1 MPMLVSDHLLALL
14 QRWNVR
20 RLFGYP
26 GDGVNGVMGALGRL
40 GAAPPDSSGRRTA
53 DGGAPGE
60 NGAGATA
67 PRLEFIQAAHEELA
81 ALMATAHAKFTAAA
95 GSPEPGV
102 VVVTSG
108 PGATHALT
116 GLYDAKLDHQ
126 PVVAIVG
133 QQGVTGLG
141 GSEQQEIDLK
151 LVLQDVASAYC
162 EMVVHPEQL
171 RHVVDRAF
179 RIALAQRT
187 VTAIILPNDVQR
199 LPAAEHPPQEHGRQ
213 HASAGY
219 TAPRLVPHD
228 AELRAAADVLAAGKK
243 IALLIGAG
251 ALHAGDEV
259 LAVAEVLG
267 AGVAKA
273 LLGKA
278 ATPDDH
284 PLVTGSVGW
293 LGTPASNRMLKACD
307 TLFMIGTSFPY
318 SEFLP
323 KEGQAR
329 CVQIDS
335 SAANLGLRYP
345 AEVALQG
352 DSAETLRALLPLLT
366 PSAERDAWRAE
377 VTGWIRES
385 HEAAE
390 RHANAPANP
399 INPQQVVWEMNRQ
412 LPDRVVLTG
421 DSGSSALLIAR
432 DVQIRRGML
441 FSVSGGLATMG
452 SAMPYA
458 VAAKF
463 AQPDRVVVA
472 IVGDGAMQMSGI
484 NSLIDVAKHWKR
496 WADPRLVVL
505 ALNNRDLNYV
515 TWEQRVMEG
524 DPRNAVTQS
533 LPDLPYADLGRL
545 LGFDGVRVERPEDV
559 ADAWRRAFAAD
570 RPFVIDA
577 LVDPDVPTLPPE
589 LKPAQEDK
597 LTQALSSGDDRADGV
612 LDQLQRQDVR
622 QGAG

>member
-26 GDGVNGVMGALGRL
+26 GDGVNGVMGALNRRH
-40 GAAPPDSSGRRTA
+40 AAPPDTA
-53 DGGAPGE
+53 GGSNGDAP
-60 NGAGATA
+60 A
-67 PRLEFIQAAHEELA
+67 PPLEFIQAAHEELA
-81 ALMATAHAKFTAAA
+81 ALMATAHAKFT
-95 GSPEPGV
+95 GEPGV

-199 LPAAEHPPQEHGRQ
+199 LSAAEHPTHAHGRQ

-219 TAPRLVPHD
+219 AAPRVVPTD
-228 AELRAAADVLAAGKK
+228 AELRAAADVLNAGRKV
-243 IALLIGAG
+243 ALLVGAG
-251 ALHAGDEV
+251 ALHATDAV
-259 LAVAEVLG
+259 LAIAEALG

-293 LGTPASNRMLKACD
+293 LGTPASNRMMKECD
-307 TLFMIGTSFPY
+307 TLLMVGTSFPY
-318 SEFLP
+318 PEFLP
-323 KEGQAR
+323 AEGQAR
-329 CVQIDS
+329 GVQVDIA
-335 SAANLGLRYP
+335 AANLALRYP
-345 AEVALQG
+345 MEVALTG
-352 DSAETLRALLPLLT
+352 DSAETLRALLPLLA
-366 PSAERDAWRAE
+366 PNAERDAWRGE
-377 VTGWIRES
+377 VEGWVRD
-385 HEAAE
+385 ARAGAE
-390 RHANAPANP
+390 RHAMAPANP
-399 INPQQVVWEMNRQ
+399 INPQQVVWELGRQ
-412 LPDRVVLTG
+412 LPDDAILTG

-432 DVQIRRGML
+432 DVPIRRGMRCSL
-441 FSVSGGLATMG
+441 SGGLATMG
-452 SAMPYA
+452 SAVPYA

-463 AQPDRVVVA
+463 AYPDRVVVA
-472 IVGDGAMQMSGI
+472 VAGDGAMQMSGI

-505 ALNNRDLNYV
+505 VLNNRDLNYV

-524 DPRNAVTQS
+524 DPRYAVSQS
-533 LPDLPYADLGRL
+533 LPDLPYADLARL
-545 LGFDGVRVERPEDV
+545 FGLDGVRVERPEDV
-559 ADAWRRAFAAD
+559 AGAWQRAFAAD

-577 LVDPDVPTLPPE
+577 VVDPDVPTLPPE
-589 LKPAQEDK
+589 LKPEQEDK
-597 LTQALSSGDDRADGV
+597 LAKALVGGDGAPPDGRAAGV
-612 LDQLQRQDVR
+612 LEQLQLQDIRQA
-622 QGAG
+622 AG